1 MKCSYYAAEQ
11 GPKNLGSLYSKTI
24 FVVSKDISVCINV
37 HSNKTKKHKNPIVN
51 TDQAINA
58 GLKCL
63 YRRESKGKRP
73 TGNESVPIQLAQ
85 CWFPGLAISND
96 KI

>member
-63 YRRESKGKRP
+63 YRRESKGKKCAD
-73 TGNESVPIQLAQ
+73 TIGTVLVPWAGHFQR
-85 CWFPGLAISND
+85 
-96 KI
+96 